1 MLRSVDHGSK
11 TAPAEALQ
19 PAMIKQQPNESPTV
33 RDLQQQAAS
42 AAKNV
47 QRRKRDGK
55 NRLSRSAR
63 LNLIDIL
70 SRWGGP
76 GLAFIAGIAIFIGV
90 TSGRTH
96 PVGASIWLLIMLASL
111 YVCRRLRKRFRA
123 GEKIAS
129 RPFRWRANYT
139 SALAV
144 LSAAFGAGAFLV
156 LPSSADPVTSL
167 QVSALILLG
176 AIGAGV
182 LHIAH
187 GRTVSAIV
195 APASIFVIAAVWQS
209 NGASVAI
216 FGAAALVAAA
226 SVFLFLASRQLQAKS
241 ASRFPRTGF
250 VRRGAE
256 GRDALAPAITHSQK
270 VKIS

>member
-1 MLRSVDHGSK
+1 MVQAIDLELKVASAKARR
-11 TAPAEALQ
+11 
-19 PAMIKQQPNESPTV
+19 PAMIKKQSPNAPTI
-33 RDLQQQAAS
+33 RDLQEQAAA
-42 AAKNV
+42 AAKSARH
-47 QRRKRDGK
+47 QTRSRK

-76 GLAFIAGIAIFIGV
+76 GIAFIAGIAIFIGV

-111 YVCRRLRKRFRA
+111 YVCRRLRKGFRA

-144 LSAAFGAGAFLV
+144 LSAAFGAGAFLA

-176 AIGAGV
+176 AIGAGI

-187 GRTVSAIV
+187 GRSVSAIV

-250 VRRGAE
+250 LRRGAE